1 MCLIRIYVLLFQNY
15 ISSTSDTFGSIMVY
29 VYGWQQRVNE
39 ENWEVIA
46 SAAQEEKAEDEGS
59 WGKS

>member
-1 MCLIRIYVLLFQNY
+1 MFILFQNY

-29 VYGWQQRVNE
+29 VYGWEQQVNE

-46 SAAQEEKAEDEGS
+46 SAAEEEKAEDEGS